1 MSSPKQLEGEVDHSF
16 FDSDCD
22 ASDTKPEEPVQDE
35 TKDRNSTKEEHPDQ
49 LESSEITRGVKE
61 TESTNE
67 EHPDQPESSKIT
79 REIKESESTNEERP
93 NQPESSK
100 ITKEVEEPESLK
112 EGSEETENPECG
124 IELLEKEM
132 SGLEVQRGF
141 MDDSECK
148 EDSVQKDEATCEKE
162 DSDTLSRKSS
172 PLAHSEM
179 SLIRGSQADVS
190 SSICS
195 SPSSSAAEED
205 VVFKNK
211 EKSHHRREPATKSPG
226 KFRTRSS
233 SSSSSRERST
243 TSSAKLSNTESTL
256 SPRRQPRPRSF
267 NRKQRPRTSEIAN
280 SDDTV
285 TDVTPLSSPDIN
297 PPLSFDLAL
306 PTSSESP
313 LPKDTPGTT
322 SARQLDPNAAGRKRS
337 GRYHSPTHL
346 AMLTDRQSSLSPWQQ
361 PRERSVSQE
370 QRSRTSEPTDSDT
383 VTGVTALSTP
393 KQSLC
398 KTPPTTTKSTKSK
411 QSVRKT
417 PPTTTKST
425 KSKQSVRNAP
435 PTTTKSTKSKQSFHK
450 APSTTTKVTKSTKS
464 TLSKDTSGTTNAR
477 QFEPNTA
484 RRKRSGRYHSPTH
497 LALLS
502 DRKASSSLWLQPRQ
516 RSVSQK
522 QRPKTSEPTDSCDPV
537 TVVTP
542 VSTPKQP
549 SRKAP
554 PTTTKSPIST
564 KSIKST
570 KSTKTT
576 LPKGTLG
583 TPRQLDV
590 KTDEEKRSA
599 VPSGHRKMDRVLH
612 VSTPGS
618 TSVSS
623 SRKSSATQRHKNY
636 SFSTDEVRRI
646 ERENQRLVR
655 ELSHSSTRPL
665 SCSTYRSYTPPF
677 RPYHSALNRQ
687 REQRR
692 IHQANLAFLKRLEAV
707 KPTPG
712 MTRIEQLTD
721 YQRQAGYLGIP
732 TAPFRPTSGR
742 TTRTCNST
750 SQKQT

>member
-337 GRYHSPTHL
+337 
-346 AMLTDRQSSLSPWQQ
+346 
-361 PRERSVSQE
+361 
-370 QRSRTSEPTDSDT
+370 
-383 VTGVTALSTP
+383 
-393 KQSLC
+393 
-398 KTPPTTTKSTKSK
+398 
-411 QSVRKT
+411 
-417 PPTTTKST
+417 
-425 KSKQSVRNAP
+425 
-435 PTTTKSTKSKQSFHK
+435 
-450 APSTTTKVTKSTKS
+450 
-464 TLSKDTSGTTNAR
+464 
-477 QFEPNTA
+477 
-484 RRKRSGRYHSPTH
+484 
-497 LALLS
+497 
-502 DRKASSSLWLQPRQ
+502 
-516 RSVSQK
+516 
-522 QRPKTSEPTDSCDPV
+522 
-537 TVVTP
+537 
-542 VSTPKQP
+542 
-549 SRKAP
+549 
-554 PTTTKSPIST
+554 
-564 KSIKST
+564 
-570 KSTKTT
+570 
-576 LPKGTLG
+576 
-583 TPRQLDV
+583 
-590 KTDEEKRSA
+590 A